1 MLRIGRANQIPYTTE
16 ALTMKHKQSNKQNQ
30 RIERIS
36 EKTLVIG
43 TDIAKFTH
51 VARAFNYR
59 GIELGKRCIFE
70 NDEDGLLHLMTWS
83 ISLMSEHGM
92 TDVILGVEPTGH
104 YWFPLF
110 HFLKERGIEVVLV
123 NPHHVKKTKELDDN
137 SPTKNDTKDAKV
149 IGKLVLEGRYTQ
161 PQFPDGVY
169 ADLRILMNQRE
180 RLVGDLNAV
189 KGRVHN
195 WLDRFFPEYGQVFKD
210 WEGKASLVTLHH
222 SPLPEDVLQR
232 GESGLVALW
241 KEQDVKRAV
250 GPKRAHLLVDKARKS
265 IGLTEG
271 VLAAKLELTLLLE
284 QYTLL
289 NQQVDQV
296 MELVEERITHIPGAM
311 AMLSIPCIGLV
322 TVAGFL
328 AEVGDLNGYEHSQQI
343 VRHAGLN
350 LRENSSGLHKGQ
362 TTITKRGRCRL
373 RALLYRAAL
382 TLVAKNTEFSALHHY
397 FKTRQENPLKKKQ
410 SMIAICH
417 KLIRVLFEL
426 GTKNKNYDASKVLG
440 PHREAQLQ
448 AAA

>member
-1 MLRIGRANQIPYTTE
+1 
-16 ALTMKHKQSNKQNQ
+16 
-30 RIERIS
+30 
-36 EKTLVIG
+36 
-43 TDIAKFTH
+43 
-51 VARAFNYR
+51 
-59 GIELGKRCIFE
+59 
-70 NDEDGLLHLMTWS
+70 
-83 ISLMSEHGM
+83 
-92 TDVILGVEPTGH
+92 
-104 YWFPLF
+104 
-110 HFLKERGIEVVLV
+110 
-123 NPHHVKKTKELDDN
+123 
-137 SPTKNDTKDAKV
+137 
-149 IGKLVLEGRYTQ
+149 
-161 PQFPDGVY
+161 
-169 ADLRILMNQRE
+169 
-180 RLVGDLNAV
+180 
-189 KGRVHN
+189 
-195 WLDRFFPEYGQVFKD
+195 
-210 WEGKASLVTLHH
+210 
-222 SPLPEDVLQR
+222 
-232 GESGLVALW
+232 
-241 KEQDVKRAV
+241 
-250 GPKRAHLLVDKARKS
+250 
-265 IGLTEG
+265 
-271 VLAAKLELTLLLE
+271 
-284 QYTLL
+284 
-289 NQQVDQV
+289 

-328 AEVGDLNGYEHSQQI
+328 AEVGDLGGYEHSQQI

>member
-1 MLRIGRANQIPYTTE
+1 M
-16 ALTMKHKQSNKQNQ
+16 
-30 RIERIS
+30 
-36 EKTLVIG
+36 
-43 TDIAKFTH
+43 
-51 VARAFNYR
+51 
-59 GIELGKRCIFE
+59 
-70 NDEDGLLHLMTWS
+70 
-83 ISLMSEHGM
+83 
-92 TDVILGVEPTGH
+92 
-104 YWFPLF
+104 
-110 HFLKERGIEVVLV
+110 
-123 NPHHVKKTKELDDN
+123 
-137 SPTKNDTKDAKV
+137 
-149 IGKLVLEGRYTQ
+149 LEGRYTQ
-161 PQFPDGVY
+161 PQLPDGVY

-180 RLVGDLNAV
+180 RLVGDLNTV

-195 WLDRFFPEYGQVFKD
+195 WLDRFFPWAGLQ
-210 WEGKASLVTLHH
+210 GLGRKASLVTLHH

-232 GESGLVALW
+232 GESGMVALW
-241 KEQDVKRAV
+241 KEQGVKRAI
-250 GPKRAHLLVDKARKS
+250 GPKRAHLLVGKAQKS

-284 QYTLL
+284 QYALL

-296 MELVEERITHIPGAM
+296 MELVEERITHIPGAV

-362 TTITKRGRCRL
+362 TTMTKRGRCRL
-373 RALLYRAAL
+373 RALLYRTAL

-397 FKTRQENPLKKKQ
+397 FKTRRENPLKKKQ

-426 GTKNKNYDASKVLG
+426 GTKYKNYDASKVLG